1 MNNFIT
7 YDLKRVIPSK
17 LSDKNII
24 MIGRAESRLK
34 RFKLGI
40 YAMEYII
47 QEIPECEMKI
57 LSEFKNVDRLLKK
70 L

>member
-7 YDLKRVIPSK
+7 YDLKRVIPSD
-17 LSDKNII
+17 LSNKNIF
-24 MIGRAESRLK
+24 MIGRAEQRLK

-47 QEIPECEMKI
+47 QEIRMWTENTFGI
-57 LSEFKNVDRLLKK
+57 
-70 L
+70 